1 MAAKDDKVAVKK
13 GAKNYGR
20 NVVDAP
26 RKEGTTFRPTNY
38 GKNKSGLP
46 GIDQQIANF
55 NLDRSRDFQN
65 FVGDYGFGG
74 NFWTGKPMTK
84 SGGRGDAL
92 YGSNPGDWRKPK
104 KTKKTKDTDTSTGEQ
119 YSSFLDEMFGGGSGG
134 GGGGGGSRRA
144 YSDADIAASQAKLQ
158 ALYNRYAADIL
169 AQQDNINKNYAAG
182 ATNLGSAYDTA
193 VGNIN
198 KSYDAARAEQTR
210 QLLALGMTEQTP
222 IQNVSA
228 QVGDTSSLERLR
240 AAVLAQN
247 EASRNAAI
255 TNQRLASEAA
265 SREGAGQIANVI
277 AQMQQATVSGGGGGG
292 GGGTGG
298 LSAKDY
304 ASLKLKEMQMIQDAE
319 IAASKQ
325 ASRGSG
331 VQLVNNIMKQNPN
344 LTVEQATNI
353 AKLG

>member
-1 MAAKDDKVAVKK
+1 MAKTEKDKNYSSSSKMVFGGSNQKQLAMAGVPAALVPGAAKVIKK
-13 GAKNYGR
+13 GQAPKRPAGMMGSADAMERKLKAAKQN
-20 NVVDAP
+20 
-26 RKEGTTFRPTNY
+26 RPSY
-38 GKNKSGLP
+38 GKNQPTPTPEATPEEDWL
-46 GIDQQIANF
+46 AA
-55 NLDRSRDFQN
+55 LRD
-65 FVGDYGFGG
+65 
-74 NFWTGKPMTK
+74 
-84 SGGRGDAL
+84 
-92 YGSNPGDWRKPK
+92 
-104 KTKKTKDTDTSTGEQ
+104 
-119 YSSFLDEMFGGGSGG
+119 G

-144 YSDADIAASQAKLQ
+144 YSDAEVAASQAKLQ

-169 AQQDNINKNYAAG
+169 GQQENINKNYAAG
-182 ATNLGSAYDTA
+182 ATNLGAAYDTA

-265 SREGAGQIANVI
+265 QREGARETANLI
-277 AQMQQATVSGGGGGG
+277 AQMQQAMVSTGGGGGG
-292 GGGTGG
+292 GG

-304 ASLKLKEMQMIQDAE
+304 ASLKLKEMGLKQDAE
-319 IAASKQ
+319 IAAAKMA
-325 ASRGSG
+325 ASSQQKAPVDWNAFYNEGKAANMNDKDAMNYANSR
-331 VQLVNNIMKQNPN
+331 
-344 LTVEQATNI
+344 
-353 AKLG
+353 AKYSYPR

>member
-1 MAAKDDKVAVKK
+1 MAEKDNQVKVGKGTKTIKSRGTGMARGTVAGTASKERVAARGKSAQRPSGMFGSADIMERRAIAAKK
-13 GAKNYGR
+13 G
-20 NVVDAP
+20 
-26 RKEGTTFRPTNY
+26 RPLY
-38 GKNKSGLP
+38 GKNQPPKESETATEEDWL
-46 GIDQQIANF
+46 AA
-55 NLDRSRDFQN
+55 LRD
-65 FVGDYGFGG
+65 
-74 NFWTGKPMTK
+74 
-84 SGGRGDAL
+84 S
-92 YGSNPGDWRKPK
+92 
-104 KTKKTKDTDTSTGEQ
+104 
-119 YSSFLDEMFGGGSGG
+119 
-134 GGGGGGSRRA
+134 GGGGGGSRRT
-144 YSDADIAASQAKLQ
+144 YSDEQVAATQAKLQ

-247 EASRNAAI
+247 EASRNYAI

-265 SREGAGQIANVI
+265 SREGAREVANVV
-277 AQMQQATVSGGGGGG
+277 AQMQQAMTSYGGGGGG
-292 GGGTGG
+292 GG

-304 ASLKLKEMQMIQDAE
+304 ANLRLKQMGMEQDAE
-319 IAASKQ
+319 IAAAKMA
-325 ASRGSG
+325 ASSAPRQSG

>member
-1 MAAKDDKVAVKK
+1 MAKTEKDKNYSSSSKMVFGGSNQKQLAMAGVPAALVPGAAKVIKK
-13 GAKNYGR
+13 GQAPKRPAGLMGSADAMERKALAAKRGRPSYGR
-20 NVVDAP
+20 NQ
-26 RKEGTTFRPTNY
+26 PT
-38 GKNKSGLP
+38 P
-46 GIDQQIANF
+46 EATPEEEW
-55 NLDRSRDFQN
+55 FQ
-65 FVGDYGFGG
+65 
-74 NFWTGKPMTK
+74 
-84 SGGRGDAL
+84 
-92 YGSNPGDWRKPK
+92 
-104 KTKKTKDTDTSTGEQ
+104 
-119 YSSFLDEMFGGGSGG
+119 GG

-144 YSDADIAASQAKLQ
+144 YSDAEVAAAQAKLQ

-169 AQQDNINKNYAAG
+169 GQQENINKNYAAG
-182 ATNLGSAYDTA
+182 ATNLGTAYDTA

-265 SREGAGQIANVI
+265 QREGARETANLI
-277 AQMQQATVSGGGGGG
+277 AQMQQAMVSTGGGGGG
-292 GGGTGG
+292 G
-298 LSAKDY
+298 LSDY
-304 ASLKLKEMQMIQDAE
+304 QAAVLNLKKMGMQQDAE
-319 IAASKQ
+319 IAAAKIA
-325 ASRGSG
+325 ASSAPRQSG
-331 VQLVNNIMKQNPN
+331 VQLVNRIMKENPN